1 MSSDALHETVLQAEA
16 IAALNI
22 KAEGNYIDA
31 TFGRGGHSRA
41 ILSLLNANSRLIA
54 LDRDPEAIAVAKDL
68 QQQDPRLV
76 VVQAAFSQL
85 GKIEATGSLQ
95 GEIDGVLFDL
105 GVSSPQLDNPQRGF
119 SFMHDGPLDMRM
131 NPMDQLSAR
140 QWINEAAEKEIAN
153 VLFEYGEERHSR
165 RMAKRIVAARAESPI
180 ETTGQLAEI
189 VKAANPAWEKDKHP
203 ATRAFQAI
211 RIFINDELGQI
222 TQGLD
227 AALNSLGAGGRLVVI
242 SFHSLEDRI
251 VKKFIAEKARGDN
264 FPRDLPVRNE
274 QLSPELKKIGKP
286 VRANEAEIQNN
297 PRARSAV
304 MRVAEKLT

>member
-41 ILSLLNANSRLIA
+41 ILSLLNANSRLIT